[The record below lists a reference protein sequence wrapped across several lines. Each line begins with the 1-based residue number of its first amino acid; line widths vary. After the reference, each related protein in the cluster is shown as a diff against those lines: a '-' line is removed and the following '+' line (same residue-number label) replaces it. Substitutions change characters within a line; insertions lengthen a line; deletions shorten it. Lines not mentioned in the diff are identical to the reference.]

1 MKFPMASDPKEPEQ
15 YSLDEMMERLR
26 KRSGGS
32 EPELV
37 TRPDGTQVYKVR
49 KRKRRTHQ
57 PHKVRQQ
64 RLQKIRMM
72 QIGALVVFVM
82 LLVTGG
88 VGMFAYYN
96 SSSFVDK
103 LSGQIEDWT
112 GADVEFGQFRMTPV
126 NASATT
132 ATMRWPEGSVLRE
145 FKLAGVSADLK
156 ITSFVSRK
164 WIGEEVSAREGTL
177 VLDAPGAAAPHTPP
191 SSSEV
196 AFPFSFTRYRCKNM
210 NVLFG
215 EPGKGRLRC
224 KNMETSFYR
233 LPEADQLRIN
243 KGMLAAAGWPEL
255 PIQRSLVEFDRN
267 LVTISSLRL
276 GSGAENEGSAD
287 ISGVIDPNSQ
297 NPAVLDVTLER
308 FPFELIGGKNLTHIV
323 NMRIDSKA
331 KLSFVPGRF
340 ESHELVAPFD
350 EGASSKGIFIGGFPF
365 LGVLKQIFPDEDFG
379 LRSFTSEAT
388 GVLHRNAEG
397 IVLENLNLK
406 EKNFLALRGELRISR
421 TGNIGGSFEVGVAE
435 RLAGRH
441 PSPQFRKIF
450 GRTELGFRWT
460 RIELSGSVKKP
471 VDNFEEKIREALE
484 NARRASAPGNAN
496 APGSAS
502 KNDLESQFR
511 ELIDS
516 GTPESESDKG
526 Q

>member
-1 MKFPMASDPKEPEQ
+1 MASDPKEPEQ

-26 KRSGGS
+26 KRGGGS

-57 PHKVRQQ
+57 PHKIRQQ
-64 RLQKIRMM
+64 RRQKIRMM
-72 QIGALVVFVM
+72 QLGALVVLVM

-103 LSGQIEDWT
+103 LSSQIKEWT
-112 GADVEFGQFRMTPV
+112 GGDIEFGQFRMTPV

-132 ATMRWPEGSVLRE
+132 ATMRWPEDGMLRE
-145 FKLAGVSADLK
+145 LKLTGVSADLK

-177 VLDAPGAAAPHTPP
+177 VLGAPAPGGGASSRTPP
-191 SSSEV
+191 SPSDV
-196 AFPFSFTRYRCKNM
+196 AFPFSFTRYRCEKM
-210 NVLFG
+210 QVLFG
-215 EPGKGRLRC
+215 EPGKTRLRC

-233 LPEADQLRIN
+233 LPEADQLRISE
-243 KGMLAAAGWPEL
+243 GTMAAAGWPEL
-255 PIQRSLVEFDRN
+255 PIERGLLEFDRN
-267 LVTISSLRL
+267 LVTISSLNL
-276 GSGAENEGSAD
+276 GTGAENEGSAD
-287 ISGVIDPNSQ
+287 ITGVIDPNSD
-297 NPAVLDVTLER
+297 NPVVLDVTLER
-308 FPFELIGGKNLTHIV
+308 FPFKLIGGKNLVHIV

-331 KLSFVPGRF
+331 KLTFVPGQF

-350 EGASSKGIFIGGFPF
+350 EGSSSKGLFIGGFPF
-365 LGVLKQIFPDEDFG
+365 LDVLNQIFPDEGFG

-406 EKNFLALRGELRISR
+406 EKNFLALRGDLRISR
-421 TGNIGGSFEVGVAE
+421 TGNISGSVEVGVAE

-441 PSPQFRKIF
+441 PSPEFRKVF
-450 GRTELGFRWT
+450 GHTEVGFRWT

-471 VDNFEEKIREALE
+471 VDNFREKINEALK
-484 NARRASAPGNAN
+484 NARRSSTPENAN
-496 APGSAS
+496 PPAPGS
-502 KNDLESQFR
+502 KDDLEAKFR
-511 ELIDS
+511 DLIDNS
-516 GTPESESDKG
+516 APESDDER
-526 Q
+526 